1 MNKIIVPIKP
11 ELGHILDDSNA
22 MYGLK
27 HATESGFRLQGIWT
41 CDQYRDGYTVP
52 AGGCMRETPNTFTTE
67 GLSFLLR
74 TMFWTTS
81 KAASLIWYLGIFQN
95 NVTPAVGNVA
105 STALGAAG
113 TYGAVQA
120 TSDVDETVVEPYT
133 TVTTATASCTNAAS
147 KAEYTMADSMT
158 IYGAY
163 LTNSSDMTSVA
174 GTLMSGKKFS
184 TARTVIADDVLSVS
198 YVISL
203 TTS

>member
-1 MNKIIVPIKP
+1 MSKIIVPIKP

-67 GLSFLLR
+67 GLSYLLR
-74 TMFWTTS
+74 VMFWETS
-81 KAASLIWYLGIFQN
+81 KAASLIWYLGIFDT

-105 STALGAAG
+105 STSLGAAG
-113 TYGAVQA
+113 TYGAIQTA
-120 TSDVDETVVEPYT
+120 EVDETVVEPYT

-147 KAEYTMADSMT
+147 KAEYTMAATRT

-163 LTNSSDMTSVA
+163 LTDSSDMTSVA
-174 GTLMSGKKFS
+174 GILMSAKKFS
-184 TARTVIADDVLSVS
+184 TARSVIADDVLSIS

>member
-1 MNKIIVPIKP
+1 MNRIIVP
-11 ELGHILDDSNA
+11 EMGHILDNSDA

-27 HATESGFRLQGIWT
+27 HSAESGFGLQGVYQ
-41 CDQYRDGYTVP
+41 CDQFRKGELI
-52 AGGCMRETPNTFTTE
+52 AGGYPESFNTFSTE
-67 GLSFLLR
+67 GLSYLLR
-74 TMFWTTS
+74 VMFWETS

-120 TSDVDETVVEPYT
+120 TSDVDETVFEPYT

-147 KAEYTMADSMT
+147 KAEYTMADTMT
-158 IYGAY
+158 IYGAF
-163 LTNSSDMTSVA
+163 LGNTSDMTATTGV
-174 GTLMSGKKFS
+174 LMSAKKFS
-184 TARTVIADDVLSVS
+184 TARAVIADDILSVS

>member
-1 MNKIIVPIKP
+1 MNRIIVP
-11 ELGHILDDSNA
+11 EMGHILDNSDA

-27 HATESGFRLQGIWT
+27 HAAESGFGLQGVYQ
-41 CDQYRDGYTVP
+41 CDQFRKGELI
-52 AGGCMRETPNTFTTE
+52 AGGYPELPNTFTTE
-67 GLSFLLR
+67 GLSYLLR
-74 TMFWTTS
+74 VMFWETS
-81 KAASLIWYLGIFQN
+81 KAASLIWYLGIFDT

-113 TYGAVQA
+113 TYGAIQTA
-120 TSDVDETVVEPYT
+120 EVDETVVEPYT

-147 KAEYTMADSMT
+147 KAEYTMAATRT

-163 LTNSSDMTSVA
+163 LTDSSDMTSVA
-174 GTLMSGKKFS
+174 GILMSAKKFS
-184 TARTVIADDVLSVS
+184 TARAVIADDVLSIS